1 MWNNMDNL
9 VITIGREFG
18 SGGHEI
24 GKRLAKILNIS
35 FYDNELI
42 DLAVEKTGYHKDYV
56 KNHDEKPPTFSPGS
70 LLTVF
75 APEYY
80 QLTNLDNIQIQEY
93 NIVKEIAQRESC
105 VIVGRG
111 ADYAL
116 REMGSINI
124 FLYAPLEYRIKR
136 KLAIDKNKNHLTYQE
151 MEKLVHQVDKQR
163 KRYYE
168 YYSDKKWGNCNTY
181 DLCVNTSALGIEGTV
196 DLILAFVNNY
206 GRGSI
211 LPD

>member
-1 MWNNMDNL
+1 MDNL

-24 GKRLAKILNIS
+24 GKRLAKKLNIA

-56 KNHDEKPPTFSPGS
+56 KNNDEKPPSFTPGS

-75 APEYY
+75 APEFY
-80 QLTNLDNIQIQEY
+80 QLTNIDNIQIHEY
-93 NIVKEIAQRESC
+93 NIVKEIAKQESC

-111 ADYAL
+111 SDYAL

-124 FLYAPLEYRIKR
+124 FLHSPIEDRVNRI
-136 KLAIDKNKNHLTYQE
+136 LAIDNDENNLSYQE
-151 MEKLVHQVDKQR
+151 MEKLVNQVDKQR

-168 YYSDKKWGNCNTY
+168 YYSDKKWGNSTTY
-181 DLCVNTSALGIEGTV
+181 DLCINTSALGIDSTV
-196 DLILAFVNNY
+196 NLIYDFVKNH
-206 GRGSI
+206 GKESI
-211 LPD
+211 MPN

>member
-1 MWNNMDNL
+1 MDNL

-24 GKRLAKILNIS
+24 GKRLAKKLNIS

-56 KNHDEKPPTFSPGS
+56 KNNDERPPSFAPGS

-75 APEYY
+75 APEFY

-93 NIVKEIAQRESC
+93 NIVKEIAQKESC

-111 ADYAL
+111 SDYAL

-124 FLYAPLEYRIKR
+124 FLHAPIEDRINR
-136 KLAIDKNKNHLTYQE
+136 KL
-151 MEKLVHQVDKQR
+151 
-163 KRYYE
+163 
-168 YYSDKKWGNCNTY
+168 
-181 DLCVNTSALGIEGTV
+181 
-196 DLILAFVNNY
+196 
-206 GRGSI
+206 
-211 LPD
+211 